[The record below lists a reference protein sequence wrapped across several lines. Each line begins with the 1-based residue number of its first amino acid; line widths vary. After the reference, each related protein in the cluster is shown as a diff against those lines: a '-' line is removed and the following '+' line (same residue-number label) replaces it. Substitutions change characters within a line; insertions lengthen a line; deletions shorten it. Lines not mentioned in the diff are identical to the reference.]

1 MSGRGIVLIVVL
13 AAVAAAGIWVGW
25 MLRYRPLT
33 MFAWQTRLALRI
45 AGLHKV
51 TVDAPPGPQTV
62 FVGGTGP
69 TFVLLHGAGD
79 NAGTWFR
86 VAPGLVKD
94 HTLIIPDLAGHGD
107 SGPRTG
113 PIEVG
118 QIVEG
123 VQAVLDRLAPGRR
136 VVLVGNSLGAWV
148 GMLLAYRH
156 PDLAAICVCIDGGA
170 IKGSNVHARVLPRT
184 REEARESVAQTRD
197 LASAPVPD
205 FVLDDIVRQAREG
218 PLARLA
224 ATAATMKAYVLDD
237 PQLRDLQVPVHL
249 IWGASDRLVPLDY
262 ARRMLAELPHA
273 KLYTLDRCGHVPQIE
288 CPAALTSAL
297 KEILDTPAA
306 KAK

>member
-1 MSGRGIVLIVVL
+1 MRARVIVVL
-13 AAVAAAGIWVGW
+13 AVLVVLAGAGIWVGW

-33 MFAWQTRLALRI
+33 VFAWQTRLALRS

-51 TVDAPPGPQTV
+51 TVAAPAGPQTV
-62 FVGGTGP
+62 FVGGAGP
-69 TFVLLHGAGD
+69 TVVLLHGAGD

-86 VAPGLVKD
+86 VAPELVKH
-94 HTLIIPDLAGHGD
+94 HTLIVPDLAGHGD
-107 SGPRTG
+107 SAPSTG

-118 QIVEG
+118 QIVEALK
-123 VQAVLDRLAPGRR
+123 AVLDRLAPGKK
-136 VVLVGNSLGAWV
+136 VALVGNSLGAWV
-148 GMLLAYRH
+148 AMLLAHHH

-197 LASAPVPD
+197 PASAPVPN

-224 ATAATMKAYVLDD
+224 ATAATMEAYVLDD
-237 PQLRDLQVPVHL
+237 AQLHELQVPVSL
-249 IWGASDRLVPLDY
+249 VWGTSDRLVPLDY
-262 ARRMLAELPHA
+262 AHRMLADLPHA

-288 CPAALTSAL
+288 CPDKLLAALRQAL
-297 KEILDTPAA
+297 ESSP
-306 KAK
+306 